1 MPTET
6 SEDSV
11 LGKIKDALQTFYP
24 LIVSLVLTPFVVV
37 LNLPWIGLALGVVLF
52 ALKRTWWTC
61 VFGLLN
67 AMAIIAMMLA
77 CVVSWV
83 TRNKSETN
91 KTLHPTAVSAQFEF
105 GLPSPPWMRAP
116 LGSMSP

>member
-6 SEDSV
+6 SEEST

-24 LIVSLVLTPFVVV
+24 LIVSLVITPFIVV
-37 LNLPWIGLALGVVLF
+37 LNLPWIGLALGAVLF

-61 VFGLLN
+61 IFGLLN
-67 AMAIIAMMLA
+67 AMAIVAMMLA

-83 TRNKSETN
+83 TKNKSEAN
-91 KTLHPTAVSAQFEF
+91 KTLHPTAVSVQFEF
-105 GLPSPPWMRAP
+105 GLPSPPWM
-116 LGSMSP
+116 S

>member
-52 ALKRTWWTC
+52 
-61 VFGLLN
+61 
-67 AMAIIAMMLA
+67 
-77 CVVSWV
+77 
-83 TRNKSETN
+83 
-91 KTLHPTAVSAQFEF
+91 P
-105 GLPSPPWMRAP
+105 
-116 LGSMSP
+116 